1 MGTIKIENEH
11 SLKEALRSGV
21 NLFVG
26 AGFSVDAENK
36 KGDKLP
42 LGKNLAL
49 ELCEKFGKKASDN
62 LSKISTLLEK
72 TNRTEFYKFLVEKF
86 TVAEFPKYYYAIN
99 KLNLKGVYTTNIDNL
114 ISKIVSANPKR
125 YLHNQ
130 AQNGV
135 PTDSKAIPYLPL
147 HGSVEDAEP
156 NFVFDV
162 VSLANIY
169 NDASRIWSFLSHAVE
184 KYPTVFVGYGLN
196 DSSTI
201 QALTSQKTFNN
212 AQKEKWILLIKDD
225 EDDIEYYK
233 SLGFSIIIANT
244 KEFLEYIEN
253 VSLDQGVI
261 NSKKKNDELVSLLKG
276 NLIPTSIKGQVVRPI
291 DEFFKGQAPTWGDII
306 NNNIYKTSHYHTIH
320 NSIFVPDKHII
331 ITGAPVTGKT
341 TLMMQI
347 AYNVKYSG
355 VKLIFNNLTLSSAE
369 YYSKLIGDN
378 AVLIFIENF
387 TDDINAFLKLAELKR
402 VKLVGVDRSHNLN
415 MVNHKFPANKYE
427 IINVTQ
433 LTESDTQNIFDSLP
447 PSIRGRSI
455 KREQR
460 NQYEDDSIF
469 EFVIRNIK
477 GQNVASRYDG
487 VLKKLE
493 REHHELAEFLVLC
506 GYMHSSRV
514 PLSLEVAC
522 SYFSD
527 PNQLYNYRKVFEM
540 RHDLDDLLKDYYSNE
555 LLDQDMDF
563 YYPRSYFIAESIIKS
578 ASRDVLKEVMNKVID
593 RVPTVQIHNY
603 HTFKKHAFDKSIVSK
618 AFPDWKEGK
627 EFYERVFLYDFKN
640 PYVLQQGALYL
651 SMKKKYHDAFSW
663 IDRAITMTNNKHF
676 SIRNSHAIILFD
688 ANYNVDSTDA
698 ERQLDA
704 SMDILSQCINSDL
717 RTTFHAKTYADQA
730 IRYYNKYGNN
740 RAVSYLG
747 QAKLWLEK
755 EIQERGWDY
764 DVKKQHGK
772 INDILKHI

>member
-1 MGTIKIENEH
+1 
-11 SLKEALRSGV
+11 
-21 NLFVG
+21 
-26 AGFSVDAENK
+26 
-36 KGDKLP
+36 
-42 LGKNLAL
+42 
-49 ELCEKFGKKASDN
+49 
-62 LSKISTLLEK
+62 
-72 TNRTEFYKFLVEKF
+72 
-86 TVAEFPKYYYAIN
+86 
-99 KLNLKGVYTTNIDNL
+99 
-114 ISKIVSANPKR
+114 
-125 YLHNQ
+125 
-130 AQNGV
+130 
-135 PTDSKAIPYLPL
+135 
-147 HGSVEDAEP
+147 
-156 NFVFDV
+156 
-162 VSLANIY
+162 
-169 NDASRIWSFLSHAVE
+169 
-184 KYPTVFVGYGLN
+184 
-196 DSSTI
+196 
-201 QALTSQKTFNN
+201 
-212 AQKEKWILLIKDD
+212 
-225 EDDIEYYK
+225 
-233 SLGFSIIIANT
+233 
-244 KEFLEYIEN
+244 
-253 VSLDQGVI
+253 
-261 NSKKKNDELVSLLKG
+261 
-276 NLIPTSIKGQVVRPI
+276 
-291 DEFFKGQAPTWGDII
+291 
-306 NNNIYKTSHYHTIH
+306 
-320 NSIFVPDKHII
+320 
-331 ITGAPVTGKT
+331 
-341 TLMMQI
+341 MQI
-347 AYNVKYSG
+347 AYNVKYNG

-369 YYSKLIGDN
+369 YYSKLIGDKV
-378 AVLIFIENF
+378 ALIFIENF
-387 TDDINAFLKLAELKR
+387 TDDINAFLKLAELKNA
-402 VKLVGVDRSHNLN
+402 KLVGVDRSHNLN
-415 MVNHKFPANKYE
+415 MVNHKFPTSKYE

-447 PSIRGRSI
+447 PSIRGKSI
-455 KREQR
+455 KKEQR

-514 PLSLEVAC
+514 PLSFEVAC

-527 PNQLYNYRKVFEM
+527 PNQLYNYREVLEM
-540 RHDLDDLLKDYYSNE
+540 RNDLDDLLKDYYSNE

-578 ASRDVLKEVMNKVID
+578 APRDVLKQVMNKVID
-593 RVPTVQIHNY
+593 RVPTVQIYNY
-603 HTFKKHAFDKSIVSK
+603 NTFKKHAFDKSIVSK

-627 EFYERVFLYDFKN
+627 EFYERAFLYDFKN

-730 IRYYNKYGNN
+730 VRYYNKYGND
-740 RAVSYLG
+740 RAVSYLN

-764 DVKKQHGK
+764 DVRKQLVK
-772 INDILKHI
+772 IDDILKRI

>member
-11 SLKEALRSGV
+11 SLKEAFRSGV

-26 AGFSVDAENK
+26 AGFSVEAKNK

-49 ELCEKFGKKASDN
+49 ELCEKFDKKASED
-62 LSKISTLLEK
+62 LPRISTLLEK
-72 TNRTEFYKFLVEKF
+72 TNRADFYKFLIEKF

-99 KLNLKGVYTTNIDNL
+99 KLNLMGVYTTNIDNL
-114 ISKIVSANPKR
+114 IPKIVSANPQR

-130 AQNGV
+130 AQNGI
-135 PTDSKAIPYLPL
+135 PTDCKAIPYLPL
-147 HGSVEDAEP
+147 HGCVEDAEP

-184 KYPTVFVGYGLN
+184 QYPTVFIGYGFN

-212 AQKEKWILLIKDD
+212 AQKEKWILLIEDD
-225 EDDIEYYK
+225 EDDREYYK

-253 VSLDQGVI
+253 VSLDQGAI
-261 NSKKKNDELVSLLKG
+261 NSKKKGDELASLLKG
-276 NLIPTSIKGQVVRPI
+276 NLVPTSIKGQVVRPI

-306 NNNIYKTSHYHTIH
+306 NNNIYKTSHYNTIH

-347 AYNVKYSG
+347 AYNVKYNG
-355 VKLIFNNLTLSSAE
+355 VKLIFSNLTLSSAE
-369 YYSKLIGDN
+369 YYSKLIGDQV
-378 AVLIFIENF
+378 ALIFIENF
-387 TDDINAFLKLAELKR
+387 TDDINAFLKLAELKNA
-402 VKLVGVDRSHNLN
+402 KLVGVDRSHNLN
-415 MVNHKFPANKYE
+415 MVNHKFPASKYE
-427 IINVTQ
+427 IINVTE

-447 PSIRGRSI
+447 PSIRGKSI
-455 KREQR
+455 KKEQR
-460 NQYEDDSIF
+460 NQYENDSIF

-477 GQNVASRYDG
+477 GQNVASRYDEF
-487 VLKKLE
+487 LKKLE

-514 PLSLEVAC
+514 PLSFEVAC
-522 SYFSD
+522 SYFSN
-527 PNQLYNYRKVFEM
+527 PNQLYKYEEVREM
-540 RHDLDDLLKDYYSNE
+540 RDDLNDLLKDYHSNE
-555 LLDQDMDF
+555 LLDQDIDF

-578 ASRDVLKEVMNKVID
+578 ASKDVLKEVMNKVID
-593 RVPTVQIHNY
+593 RVPTVQIYNY
-603 HTFKKHAFDKSIVSK
+603 HTFKKHAFDKSIVAK
-618 AFPDWKEGK
+618 AFPNWKEGK

-663 IDRAITMTNNKHF
+663 IDKAITMTNNKHF

-698 ERQLDA
+698 ERQLDR

-730 IRYYNKYGNN
+730 VRYYNKYGND
-740 RAVSYLG
+740 RAVSYLK

-764 DVKKQHGK
+764 DVKKQFGK
-772 INDILKHI
+772 INDILKRI

>member
-1 MGTIKIENEH
+1 M
-11 SLKEALRSGV
+11 
-21 NLFVG
+21 
-26 AGFSVDAENK
+26 
-36 KGDKLP
+36 
-42 LGKNLAL
+42 
-49 ELCEKFGKKASDN
+49 
-62 LSKISTLLEK
+62 
-72 TNRTEFYKFLVEKF
+72 
-86 TVAEFPKYYYAIN
+86 
-99 KLNLKGVYTTNIDNL
+99 
-114 ISKIVSANPKR
+114 
-125 YLHNQ
+125 
-130 AQNGV
+130 

-740 RAVSYLG
+740 RAVSYLE